1 MISGI
6 LVSPGIAFGK
16 ALLLKEDDIVINRKK
31 ISADQ
36 VEQEVSRFL
45 AGRAKASE
53 QLEAIKTKAGE
64 TFGEEK
70 EAIFE
75 GHIMLLED
83 EELEQE
89 IIALIKDDLASAD
102 AAAYT
107 VIEGQ
112 AKALEE
118 LDDEYLKE
126 RAADVR
132 DIGKRLLQNILGMP
146 IVDLGSIQDEVILVA
161 TDLTPSETAQLNL
174 DKVLGFITDLG
185 GRTSHTSIM
194 ARSLELP
201 AIVGTSDVTKQ
212 VKNDDYLI
220 LDAVNNQIYVNPT
233 ADVIDQL
240 KAAQNQYITEKNDL
254 AKLKDLPAI
263 TLDGHQVEVCANI
276 GTVRDVAGAER
287 NGAEGVG
294 LYRTEF
300 LFMDRDSLPTEDE
313 QFQAYKAVAE
323 AMGSQAVIVRTMD
336 IGGDKDLPYMNLPKE
351 ENPFLGWRAIR
362 IAMDRREI
370 LHAQLRAILRAS
382 AFGKLRI
389 MFPMIISVEEV
400 RDLKGEIETLKAQLR
415 EEGKAFDE
423 SIEVG
428 VMVETPA
435 AAVIAH
441 HLAKEVD
448 FFSIGTND
456 LTQYTLAVDRG
467 NELIS
472 HLYNPMSPSVL
483 GLIKQVID
491 ASHAEGK
498 WTGMCGELAG
508 DERATLLLLGMGLD
522 EFSMSAISIP
532 RIKKIIRNTNFE
544 DVKALAAQALAQPTA
559 QDLMNCVNKFIEEKN
574 ALLNFHDTG
583 TPPNLM
589 LRRRSWVCSIN

>member
-16 ALLLKEDDIVINRKK
+16 ALLLKEDEIVINRKK
-31 ISADQ
+31 ISADD

-45 AGRAKASE
+45 AGRDKASE

-89 IIALIKDDLASAD
+89 IIALIKDELASAD

-107 VIEGQ
+107 IIEGQ

-132 DIGKRLLQNILGMP
+132 DIGKRLLQNILGLA
-146 IVDLGSIQDEVILVA
+146 IVDLSAIQDEVILVA

-220 LDAVNNQIYVNPT
+220 LDAVNNKIYVNPT

-240 KAAQNQYITEKNDL
+240 KAEQNQYVTEKNDL

-415 EEGKAFDE
+415 EESKAFDE
-423 SIEVG
+423 TIEVG

-559 QDLMNCVNKFIEEKN
+559 QDLMNCVNKFIEEKT
-574 ALLNFHDTG
+574 L
-583 TPPNLM
+583 
-589 LRRRSWVCSIN
+589 C

>member
-6 LVSPGIAFGK
+6 LASPGIAFGK
-16 ALLLKEDDIVINRKK
+16 ALLLKEDEIVIDRKK
-31 ISADQ
+31 ISADK
-36 VEQEVSRFL
+36 VDQEVERFL
-45 AGRAKASE
+45 SGRAKASA

-89 IIALIKDDLASAD
+89 IIALIKDKHMTAD
-102 AAAYT
+102 AAARE

-112 AKALEE
+112 ATALEE

-132 DIGKRLLQNILGMP
+132 DIGKRLLRNILGLA
-146 IVDLGSIQDEVILVA
+146 IIDLSAIQEEVILVA
-161 TDLTPSETAQLNL
+161 ADLTPSETAQLNL
-174 DKVLGFITDLG
+174 QKVLGFITDAG

-201 AIVGTSDVTKQ
+201 AIVGTGSVTSQ
-212 VKNDDYLI
+212 VKNGDYLI
-220 LDAVNNQIYVNPT
+220 LDAVNNQVYVNPT
-233 ADVIDQL
+233 NDVIEQL
-240 KAAQNQYITEKNDL
+240 RAVQEQVATEKAEL

-276 GTVRDVAGAER
+276 GTVRDVEGAER

-300 LFMDRDSLPTEDE
+300 LFMDRDALPTEEE
-313 QFQAYKAVAE
+313 QFAAYKAVAE
-323 AMGSQAVIVRTMD
+323 ACGSQAVIVRTMD
-336 IGGDKDLPYMNLPKE
+336 IGGDKELPYMNFPKE
-351 ENPFLGWRAIR
+351 ENLFLGWRAVR
-362 IAMDRREI
+362 IAMDRKEI
-370 LHAQLRAILRAS
+370 LRDQVRAILRAS

-400 RDLKGEIETLKAQLR
+400 RALRKEIEIYKQELR
-415 EEGKAFDE
+415 DEGKAFDE
-423 SIEVG
+423 SIEIG

-435 AAVIAH
+435 AATIAR

-467 NELIS
+467 NDMIS
-472 HLYNPMSPSVL
+472 HLYQPMSPSVL
-483 GLIKQVID
+483 NLIKQVID

-544 DVKALAAQALAQPTA
+544 DAKVLAEQALAQPTT
-559 QDLMNCVNKFIEEKN
+559 DELMTLVNKFIEEK
-574 ALLNFHDTG
+574 TI
-583 TPPNLM
+583 
-589 LRRRSWVCSIN
+589 C

>member
-6 LVSPGIAFGK
+6 LASPGIAFGK
-16 ALLLKEDDIVINRKK
+16 ALLLKEDEIVINRKK

-36 VEQEVSRFL
+36 VEQEVQRFL
-45 AGRAKASE
+45 DGRSKAAA
-53 QLEAIKTKAGE
+53 QLEAIKIKAGE

-102 AAAYT
+102 AAAFS

-132 DIGKRLLQNILGMP
+132 DIGKRLLQNILGLH
-146 IVDLGSIQDEVILVA
+146 IVDLSAIADEVLLVA
-161 TDLTPSETAQLNL
+161 KDLTPSETAQLNL

-201 AIVGTSDVTKQ
+201 AIVGTGDVTTQ
-212 VKNDDYLI
+212 VKNGDFLI
-220 LDAVNNQIYVNPT
+220 LDGVNNNIYVNPSQ
-233 ADVIDQL
+233 DKIDEL
-240 KAAQNQYITEKNDL
+240 KAIHNQYVTEKNDL

-300 LFMDRDSLPTEDE
+300 LFMDRDALPTEEE

-323 AMGSQAVIVRTMD
+323 AMGQQAVIVRTMD

-351 ENPFLGWRAIR
+351 DNPFLGWRAIR
-362 IAMDRREI
+362 IAMDRPEI

-389 MFPMIISVEEV
+389 MFPMVISVEEV
-400 RDLKGEIETLKAQLR
+400 RTLKAELEKLKAQLR

-423 SIEVG
+423 SIEAG
-428 VMVETPA
+428 IMVETPA
-435 AAVIAH
+435 SAAIAH

-467 NELIS
+467 NDLIS
-472 HLYNPMSPSVL
+472 HLYNPMTPSVL
-483 GLIKQVID
+483 TLIKQVID

-544 DVKALAAQALAQPTA
+544 DAKALAEQALAQPTA
-559 QDLMNCVNKFIEEKN
+559 EELMNLVNKFIEEKT
-574 ALLNFHDTG
+574 L
-583 TPPNLM
+583 
-589 LRRRSWVCSIN
+589 C

>member
-6 LVSPGIAFGK
+6 LASPGIAFGK
-16 ALLLKEDDIVINRKK
+16 ALLLKEDEIVINRKK
-31 ISADQ
+31 ITDDQ
-36 VEQEVSRFL
+36 VDQEVQRFL
-45 AGRAKASE
+45 DGRSKAAE
-53 QLEAIKTKAGE
+53 QLQAICVKAGE

-70 EAIFE
+70 AAIFE

-89 IIALIKDDLASAD
+89 IIDLIKKDHVTAD
-102 AAAYT
+102 AAAHS
-107 VIEGQ
+107 VVEGQ

-132 DIGKRLLQNILGMP
+132 DIGKRLLQNILGLHM
-146 IVDLGSIQDEVILVA
+146 VDLSSIAEEAILVA
-161 TDLTPSETAQLNL
+161 KDLTPSETAQLNL
-174 DKVLGFITDLG
+174 KKVLGFITDLG

-201 AIVGTSDVTKQ
+201 AIVGTGSVTTT
-212 VKNDDYLI
+212 VKNGDFLI
-220 LDAVNNQIYVNPT
+220 LDGVNNKIYVNPT
-233 ADVIDQL
+233 EAEQEEL
-240 KAAQNQYITEKNDL
+240 KAIQTQYLSEKHEL

-300 LFMDRDSLPTEDE
+300 LFMDRDSLPSEEE

-323 AMGSQAVIVRTMD
+323 AVGSQAVIVRTMD

-362 IAMDRREI
+362 IAMDRKEI

-382 AFGKLRI
+382 SFGKLRI

-400 RDLKGEIETLKAQLR
+400 RFLKAELETLKAQLR
-415 EEGKAFDE
+415 EEDKAFDE

-428 VMVETPA
+428 IMVETPA
-435 AAVIAH
+435 SAVIAR

-467 NELIS
+467 NDLIS
-472 HLYNPMSPSVL
+472 HLYNPMTPSVL

-532 RIKKIIRNTNFE
+532 SIKKIIRNTNYE
-544 DVKALAAQALAQPTA
+544 DAKALAEQALAQPTA
-559 QDLMNCVNKFIEEKN
+559 EDLMNLVNKFIKEKT
-574 ALLNFHDTG
+574 L
-583 TPPNLM
+583 
-589 LRRRSWVCSIN
+589 C

>member
-6 LVSPGIAFGK
+6 LASPGIAFGK
-16 ALLLKEDDIVINRKK
+16 ALLLKEDEIVINRKK

-36 VEQEVSRFL
+36 CDQEVQRFL
-45 AGRAKASE
+45 DGRKKAAV
-53 QLEAIKTKAGE
+53 QLEAIKIKAGE

-89 IIALIKDDLASAD
+89 IIALIKDEHATAD
-102 AAAYT
+102 AAAFS

-132 DIGKRLLQNILGMP
+132 DIGKRLLQNILGLH
-146 IVDLGSIQDEVILVA
+146 IVDLSAINEEVLLIA
-161 TDLTPSETAQLNL
+161 KDLTPSETAQLNL
-174 DKVLGFITDLG
+174 NKVLGFITDIG

-201 AIVGTSDVTKQ
+201 AIVGTGDVTSQ
-212 VKNDDYLI
+212 IQNDDYVI
-220 LDAVNNQIYVNPT
+220 LDGVNNKVYVNPT
-233 ADVIDQL
+233 ADVIDEL
-240 KAAQNQYITEKNDL
+240 KAVAHQYTSEKNEL

-300 LFMDRDSLPTEDE
+300 LFMDRESLPSEDE
-313 QFQAYKAVAE
+313 QFHAYKAVAE
-323 AMGSQAVIVRTMD
+323 AVGAQAVIVRTMD

-351 ENPFLGWRAIR
+351 DNPFLGWRAIR
-362 IAMDRREI
+362 IAMDRTEI

-389 MFPMIISVEEV
+389 MFPMVISVEEV
-400 RDLKGEIETLKAQLR
+400 RFLKAELETLKAQLR

-428 VMVETPA
+428 IMVETPA
-435 AAVIAH
+435 SAVIAH

-467 NELIS
+467 NDLIS

-483 GLIKQVID
+483 TLIKQVID

-522 EFSMSAISIP
+522 EFSMSSISIP

-544 DVKALAAQALAQPTA
+544 DAKALAEQALAQPTV
-559 QDLMNCVNKFIEEKN
+559 DELMNLVNKFIEEKT
-574 ALLNFHDTG
+574 L
-583 TPPNLM
+583 
-589 LRRRSWVCSIN
+589 C

>member
-6 LVSPGIAFGK
+6 LASPGIAFGK
-16 ALLLKEDDIVINRKK
+16 ALLLKEDEIVIDRKK
-31 ISADQ
+31 ISADK
-36 VEQEVSRFL
+36 VDQEVERFL
-45 AGRAKASE
+45 SGRAKASA
-53 QLEAIKTKAGE
+53 QLEVIKTKAGE

-89 IIALIKDDLASAD
+89 IIALIKDKHMTAD
-102 AAAYT
+102 AAANK
-107 VIEGQ
+107 VIDGQ
-112 AKALEE
+112 ATALEE

-132 DIGKRLLQNILGMP
+132 DIGKRLLRNILGLA
-146 IVDLGSIQDEVILVA
+146 IIDLSAIQDEVILVA
-161 TDLTPSETAQLNL
+161 ADLTPSETAQLNL
-174 DKVLGFITDLG
+174 KKVLGFITDAG

-201 AIVGTSDVTKQ
+201 AIVGTGSITAQ
-212 VKNDDYLI
+212 VKNGDYLI
-220 LDAVNNQIYVNPT
+220 LDAVNNQVLINPSNEQIE
-233 ADVIDQL
+233 ALRSLQAQVAEE
-240 KAAQNQYITEKNDL
+240 KAEL

-276 GTVRDVAGAER
+276 GTVRDVEGAER

-300 LFMDRDSLPTEDE
+300 LFMDRDALPTEEE
-313 QFQAYKAVAE
+313 QFAAYKAVAE
-323 AMGSQAVIVRTMD
+323 ACGSQAVIVRTMD
-336 IGGDKDLPYMNLPKE
+336 IGGDKELPYMNFPKE
-351 ENPFLGWRAIR
+351 ENPFLGWRAVR
-362 IAMDRREI
+362 IAMDRKEI
-370 LHAQLRAILRAS
+370 LRDQVRAILRAS

-400 RDLKGEIETLKAQLR
+400 RALKKEIEIYKQELR
-415 EEGKAFDE
+415 DEGKAFDE
-423 SIEVG
+423 SIEIG

-435 AAVIAH
+435 AATIAR

-467 NELIS
+467 NDMIS
-472 HLYNPMSPSVL
+472 HLYQPMSPSVL
-483 GLIKQVID
+483 NLIKQVID

-544 DVKALAAQALAQPTA
+544 DAKVLAEQALAQPTT
-559 QDLMNCVNKFIEEKN
+559 DELMTLVNKFIEEK
-574 ALLNFHDTG
+574 TI
-583 TPPNLM
+583 
-589 LRRRSWVCSIN
+589 C